1 VAIRWHVDDPEL
13 LAQAI
18 VFTAQQTGLAPRL
31 VEKDYFCSVV
41 LEALAEADPDLTF
54 RGGTCLAKVHSDFYR
69 LSEDLDFTCSIPSR
83 TTRRQRSQ
91 RAERVKARVRDIPEL
106 LPGLRVVEPL
116 SGTNESAQYNG
127 VVGYTSLLAGDPGSV
142 RVEVALREPTLEPTV
157 QGGARTALLNPIDES
172 PLIPAFPVACLTY
185 RETMAEKLRAGLTR
199 REVAIRDFFDVE
211 HATRRG
217 DLDVADAQLLEL
229 LRRKLEVPGTP
240 PVDLSPARV
249 GESRG
254 QRETELRPVLRG
266 RDFDGFD
273 LEHAIETV
281 GSIARRVGWVG

>member
-1 VAIRWHVDDPEL
+1 M
-13 LAQAI
+13 
-18 VFTAQQTGLAPRL
+18 
-31 VEKDYFCSVV
+31 
-41 LEALAEADPDLTF
+41 
-54 RGGTCLAKVHSDFYR
+54 
-69 LSEDLDFTCSIPSR
+69 
-83 TTRRQRSQ
+83 
-91 RAERVKARVRDIPEL
+91 KARFRDLPEH

-127 VVGYTSLLAGDPGSV
+127 AVGYSSLLAGDPGSV
-142 RVEVALREPTLEPTV
+142 RVEVALCEPTLEPTV
-157 QGGARTALLNPIDES
+157 HGEARTALLSPIDES

-185 RETMAEKLRAGLTR
+185 REAMAEKLRAALTR
-199 REVAIRDFFDVE
+199 RAVAIRDFFDVD

-249 GESRG
+249 EELRG
-254 QRETELRPVLRG
+254 QRLTELRPVLRE
-266 RDFDGFD
+266 RDFDEFD

-281 GSIARRVGWVG
+281 DSIARRVG